1 MSLDDILS
9 ALEDW
14 PLGMAV
20 NESEFWFPFVESI
33 HVLSFAFMVGS
44 IFFVDLRLLG
54 FIGKGNPVRQASRIL
69 PFTWGAFAVACV
81 SGVLMFA
88 PAASRYVVNPAFQ
101 LKFILMG
108 LAGLNMLVFHY
119 GVWRSVAAWDQ
130 GIATPPAAKFAGFL
144 SMACWVGVVIS
155 GRVVPF
161 LT

>member
-14 PLGMAV
+14 SVGMAV
-20 NESEFWFPFVESI
+20 NESEFWFPFVETI

-54 FIGKGNPVRQASRIL
+54 FARRGNPVEQASRIL
-69 PFTWGAFAVACV
+69 PYTWIAFIIASV
-81 SGVLMFA
+81 SGFLMFA

-101 LKFILMG
+101 IKFILMA
-108 LAGLNMLVFHY
+108 LAGINMLIFHF
-119 GVWRSVAAWDQ
+119 GVWRSVGAWSQ
-130 GIATPPAAKFAGFL
+130 GKTTPTSAKVAGFL
-144 SMACWVGVVIS
+144 SMACWIGVVIS

-161 LT
+161 LS

>member
-1 MSLDDILS
+1 VDDILS

-14 PLGMAV
+14 SVGTAINQSAFL
-20 NESEFWFPFVESI
+20 FPFVESI

-54 FIGKGNPVRQASRIL
+54 FIGKGNPVKQASRIL
-69 PFTWGAFAVACV
+69 PFTWAAFVVACI
-81 SGVLMFA
+81 SGFLMFA

-101 LKFILMG
+101 VKFILMA

-119 GVWRSVAAWDQ
+119 GVWRSVSAWND
-130 GIATPPAAKFAGFL
+130 GTPTPPAAKFAGFL

-161 LT
+161 LS